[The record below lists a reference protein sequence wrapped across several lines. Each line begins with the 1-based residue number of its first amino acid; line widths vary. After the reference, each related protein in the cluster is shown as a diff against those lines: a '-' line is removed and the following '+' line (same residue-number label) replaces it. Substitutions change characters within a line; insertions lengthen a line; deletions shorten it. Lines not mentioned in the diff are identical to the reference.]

1 MKTRTRVIALVA
13 AGSVA
18 LAVAPALGAITIP
31 VKTTTGLMFA
41 GMPTTLKPGTY
52 TFKYTNTSGIIH
64 NLKVGDKTTAT
75 FATGTKS
82 VTVTLKKGKVAYLCS
97 VPGHAAAGMKG
108 TITVK

>member
-18 LAVAPALGAITIP
+18 LAITPALGARTIP
-31 VKTTTGLMFA
+31 VKTTTGLMFT
-41 GMPTTLKPGTY
+41 GMPKTLKPGTY
-52 TFKYTNTSGIIH
+52 TFKYTNTSGVDH
-64 NLKVGDKTTAT
+64 DLKVGTKKTAT

-82 VTVTLKKGKVAYLCS
+82 VTVTLKKGKVAYLCT

-108 TITVK
+108 TIIVK